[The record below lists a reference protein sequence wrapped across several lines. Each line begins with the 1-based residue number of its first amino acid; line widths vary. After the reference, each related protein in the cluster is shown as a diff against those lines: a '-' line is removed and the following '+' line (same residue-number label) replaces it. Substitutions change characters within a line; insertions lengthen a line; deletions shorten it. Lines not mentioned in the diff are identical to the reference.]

1 MLAELRHRERVTV
14 ETPCSILASRRCFSM
29 ERRFVFFIVLAMLLL
44 TVNAIVSRQLN
55 PPQQVE
61 PVQNAQELAKVE
73 PKKAPTPSDKP
84 SPPAEA
90 AKPSVKEPDTKVQ
103 ARPAEP
109 PEKPLPEQLVA
120 LGSANPAS
128 PYRMLVTLTNRGA
141 AVVRTELSSPKYRE
155 LENRAGYLGYLFIEG
170 NELSTPCKV
179 EVVGDGTPAQQAG
192 LRAGDIIKSID
203 SVAINNPQ
211 SLLDYLDRKRA
222 GQSVTLTVSRDG
234 REVSLPVTL
243 GRRPLEVLK
252 PESNDP
258 LSYQM
263 TLARLDDEKLPL
275 DEKVVDNSKELEG
288 VKLRTGT
295 WNVVESDQEHVVFRR
310 ELKSVGL
317 EITKTYRMEKVPQ
330 EQLADSNYKAY
341 HLVFDVSLRN
351 TGDKAHKVAYQLDG
365 PTGLPTEGFWY
376 AYKSWTTWGAV
387 GLRDV
392 VLSYNERF
400 PTLIACPT
408 IADGQAPAPWNKP
421 EPLTFIGVDAQYF
434 SAEMI
439 PQPENSGEV
448 WFAQSQA
455 MRAGSV
461 NPDWKNTTNT
471 TSRVVSV
478 DYELKPKQDVKHRY
492 LLFAGPKKLDLLAQ
506 YGLEDLVY
514 YGWFW
519 WAAKPMVRALHFFHA
534 IVGNWGLAIIMLTA
548 LVRLCMFPLSR
559 KQALGTA
566 KMAELQ
572 PEIKKL
578 QEKYKNSPNEKVK
591 AQQDLFR
598 KHNYNPLSGCLVA
611 FIQLPIFVALYKS
624 LGVDVELRQ
633 APLIAEAVHW
643 CSNLAAP
650 DMLFNWSRW
659 MPEFVVSKPGI
670 LGLGP
675 YFNILPLITIVL
687 FLWQQKKMMPPPADE
702 QAAMQQKIM
711 QYMMIFMGLMF
722 FKVASGLCVY
732 FIVSSLWG
740 MGERKF
746 LPKFVHPDAE
756 GGAGS
761 PAAQSAA
768 RPVADRDGSASRNKK
783 KSRRPR

>member
-1 MLAELRHRERVTV
+1 MLVEVRHREWVIV

-44 TVNAIVSRQLN
+44 TINGIASRYLN
-55 PPQQVE
+55 PPQQVA
-61 PVQNAQELAKVE
+61 PAPDAQELAKVE
-73 PKKAPTPSDKP
+73 PKNVPPSDKP
-84 SPPAEA
+84 AATPEA
-90 AKPSVKEPDTKVQ
+90 AKPSAKESDAKIQ

-109 PEKPLPEQLVA
+109 SEKALPEQLVA
-120 LGSANPAS
+120 LGSANPDS

-155 LENRAGYLGYLFIEG
+155 LENRAGYLGHLFIEG
-170 NELSTPCKV
+170 TELSSPCKV
-179 EVVGDGTPAQQAG
+179 DVVGDGTPAQQAG
-192 LRAGDIIKSID
+192 LHAGDIIKTVD
-203 SVAINNPQ
+203 SVTVTNPLTLQ
-211 SLLDYLDRKRA
+211 NYLDGIRP
-222 GQSVTLTVSRDG
+222 GQSITLTVLRDG
-234 REVSLPVTL
+234 RELSLPVTL

-258 LSYQM
+258 LSYQL
-263 TLARLDDEKLPL
+263 TLARLDDERLPL
-275 DEKVVDNSKELEG
+275 DEKVVDNSKELPG

-295 WNVVESDQEHVVFRR
+295 WNVVEADQEHVTFRR
-310 ELKSVGL
+310 ELKSAGL
-317 EITKTYRMEKVPQ
+317 EVTKTYRLEKVPQ

-341 HLVFDVSLRN
+341 HLVFDVTLRN
-351 TGDKAHKVAYQLDG
+351 TSDKPHKVAYQFDG

-376 AYKSWTTWGAV
+376 AYKSWTTWSAV

-392 VLSYNERF
+392 VLSYNQRF
-400 PTLIACPT
+400 PTLVACPT
-408 IADGQAPAPWNKP
+408 IADDQTPLPWNKP

-434 SAEMI
+434 SATMI
-439 PQPENSGEV
+439 PQPKDPGEI

-461 NPDWKNTTNT
+461 NPDWKNKTNT

-492 LLFAGPKKLDLLAQ
+492 LLFAGPKKPDLLAQ
-506 YGLEDLVY
+506 YGMEDLVY

-519 WAAKPMVRALHFFHA
+519 WVAKPMVRTLHFFHA
-534 IVGNWGLAIIMLTA
+534 IVGNWGLAIILLTA

-578 QEKYKNSPNEKVK
+578 QEKYKNSPNDKVK

-633 APLIAEAVHW
+633 APLISEAIHW

-650 DMLFNWSRW
+650 DMLFNWSQW

-746 LPKFVHPDAE
+746 LPKFAHPDA
-756 GGAGS
+756 GGGS
-761 PAAQSAA
+761 GSSASQPPS

-783 KSRRPR
+783 KTRRPR

>member
-1 MLAELRHRERVTV
+1 
-14 ETPCSILASRRCFSM
+14 M
-29 ERRFVFFIVLAMLLL
+29 ERRFISFIVLAMLIITANTML
-44 TVNAIVSRQLN
+44 TRHFAPPEQAN
-55 PPQQVE
+55 PIQE
-61 PVQNAQELAKVE
+61 DPVLAKVE
-73 PKKAPTPSDKP
+73 PKVVQPADKAASRSPADAQSIAKDSKAAVVKP
-84 SPPAEA
+84 SSR
-90 AKPSVKEPDTKVQ
+90 PSELL
-103 ARPAEP
+103 
-109 PEKPLPEQLVA
+109 EKPLPEQLVA
-120 LGSANPAS
+120 LGSADPAS

-141 AVVRTELSSPKYRE
+141 AVVRAELSSPKYRD
-155 LENRAGYLGYLFIEG
+155 LEYRGGYLGHLFVEG
-170 NELSTPCKV
+170 SEVNSPCKV
-179 EVVGDGTPAQQAG
+179 DVVGDGTPAQQAG
-192 LRAGDIIKSID
+192 LRTGDVIRKID
-203 SVAINNPQ
+203 DTSVVNQ
-211 SLLDYLDRKRA
+211 ESFQDYLNHKRP
-222 GQSVTLTVSRDG
+222 GQSVALSVVREG
-234 REVSLPVTL
+234 RETSLPVVL

-252 PESNDP
+252 PEWHDP
-258 LSYQM
+258 LSFQM
-263 TLARLDDEKLPL
+263 TLARVDDEKLPL
-275 DEKVVDNSKELEG
+275 DEKVVDNAKELEG
-288 VKLRTGT
+288 VTLRTGT
-295 WNVVESDQEHVVFRR
+295 WKVVESDQEHVVFRR
-310 ELKSVGL
+310 ELKSLGL
-317 EITKTYRMEKVPQ
+317 EVTKTYRLEKVP
-330 EQLADSNYKAY
+330 EESHRDLIYKAY
-341 HLVFDVSLRN
+341 HLVFDVGLRN
-351 TGDKAHKVAYQLDG
+351 TGDRARKVAYQLDG
-365 PTGLPTEGFWY
+365 PTGLPTEGYWY

-400 PTLIACPT
+400 PTLVACPT
-408 IADGQAPAPWNKP
+408 IADDQTPLPWNKP
-421 EPLTFIGVDAQYF
+421 ESLTFIGVDAQYF
-434 SAEMI
+434 SSEMI
-439 PQPENSGEV
+439 PKPEQPGEI

-455 MRAGSV
+455 MRAGAV
-461 NPDWKNTTNT
+461 NPDWKATTNT
-471 TSRVVSV
+471 TSRLVSV
-478 DYELKPKQDVKHRY
+478 DYDLKPNQDVKHRY
-492 LLFAGPKKLDLLAQ
+492 ELFAGPKMPDLLAQ

-519 WAAKPMVRALHFFHA
+519 WAAKPMVRAMHFFHA

-559 KQALGTA
+559 KQALSTA

-578 QEKYKNSPNEKVK
+578 QEKYKNKPEDKIK
-591 AQQDLFR
+591 AQQELFR
-598 KHNYNPLSGCLVA
+598 KHNYNPLSGCLVV

-633 APLIAEAVHW
+633 APLIAEAVRW

-650 DMLFNWSRW
+650 DMLFDWSHW

-746 LPKFVHPDAE
+746 LPKFVHPNAD
-756 GGAGS
+756 GGGNGDKAS
-761 PAAQSAA
+761 LSRTAS
-768 RPVADRDGSASRNKK
+768 DRDGAASRNKK
-783 KSRRPR
+783 KSRRSK